1 MNVRIPYKK
10 LKAKVIETNM
20 TWAQIK
26 DRDWQF
32 VLSDFLTVEEIASIR
47 QFRNLVLRWLKQ
59 DFKERQYIGTL
70 KSSLFNKFDQMSD
83 YLTVQ
88 GLSSDSGVKKLDRA
102 FREWKEAHN
111 G

>member
-32 VLSDFLTVEEIASIR
+32 VLSDLLTEEEIATIR
-47 QFRNLVLRWLKQ
+47 QFRNLVIRWLKQ
-59 DFKERQYIGTL
+59 DFRERQYIGTL
-70 KSSLFNKFDQMSD
+70 KSNLFNKFDQMAD

-88 GLSSDSGVKKLDRA
+88 GLSGLSGAEKLDRA
-102 FREWKEAHN
+102 FYEWKESL
-111 G
+111 